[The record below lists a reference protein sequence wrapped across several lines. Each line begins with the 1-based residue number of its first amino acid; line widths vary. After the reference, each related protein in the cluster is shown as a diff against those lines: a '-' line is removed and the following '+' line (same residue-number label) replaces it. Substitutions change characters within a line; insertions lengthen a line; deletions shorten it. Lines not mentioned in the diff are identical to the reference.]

1 MLIRSDIDGIFEGVA
16 NRASIPAASIP
27 ALLLGE
33 LLLLIGP

>member
-1 MLIRSDIDGIFEGVA
+1 MLIRSDIDGIFEA
-16 NRASIPAASIP
+16 NRASVPAASIP